1 MTSPTNRAESITME
15 QRSEE
20 ENENTTYEEEKDRY
34 LTLKRELNRLGK
46 AEEVETK

>member
-1 MTSPTNRAESITME
+1 MTSPTNRVESITME

-20 ENENTTYEEEKDRY
+20 ENENTTDEEEKDRY
-34 LTLKRELNRLGK
+34 LTLKRELNSLGK